1 MNLNSLVIHSP
12 QSSAQLYVSTPH
24 ISMWEFTDT
33 RTHLMHKCEFV
44 KDSRAISHALAM
56 RHAPC
61 AMRHAPCAMR
71 HAPCAMSHEP
81 RATNTSRDDHPRK
94 ALPSKEG
101 ATQPA
106 SEPFDSLNP
115 VDSVLQ
121 EPTTKS
127 NGKTHTGHK
136 RSQWRRT
143 THCSRPFSWSKWS
156 RDPMIQWSSN

>member
-56 RHAPC
+56 RHAPW
-61 AMRHAPCAMR
+61 AMHHAPCAMR
-71 HAPCAMSHEP
+71 HEPWATSHEHKP
-81 RATNTSRDDHPRK
+81 WR
-94 ALPSKEG
+94 PSKEG
-101 ATQPA
+101 TAIQGRRHATSIRTFRLTGPCR
-106 SEPFDSLNP
+106 LL
-115 VDSVLQ
+115 LQ
-121 EPTTKS
+121 ESTTKS

>member
-44 KDSRAISHALAM
+44 KDSRAISHAW
-56 RHAPC
+56 
-61 AMRHAPCAMR
+61 
-71 HAPCAMSHEP
+71 AMSHEP
-81 RATNTSRDDHPRK
+81 RATNTSRNDHPKK

-106 SEPFDSLNP
+106 SEPFRLTGP
-115 VDSVLQ
+115 WDSVLQ
-121 EPTTKS
+121 ESTTKS

>member
-44 KDSRAISHALAM
+44 KDSRAISHA
-56 RHAPC
+56 PC
-61 AMRHAPCAMR
+61 T
-71 HAPCAMSHEP
+71 MSHEP
-81 RATNTSRDDHPRK
+81 RATNTSRNDHPKK